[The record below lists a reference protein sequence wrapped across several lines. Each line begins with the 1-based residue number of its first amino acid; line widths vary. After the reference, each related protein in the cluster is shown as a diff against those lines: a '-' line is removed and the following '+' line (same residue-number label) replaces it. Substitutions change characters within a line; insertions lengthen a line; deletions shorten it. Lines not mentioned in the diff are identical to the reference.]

1 VEIGC
6 VRKEEGEGVKASGG
20 RAGQKTSEIDRILR
34 CESLY
39 LPMGGQ
45 QRACVCTRER
55 RCAPAAAHAAGRV
68 CVVAQGGHTR
78 REPHLLLAPALR
90 TLRPC
95 GTCSRARVCCCTGGA
110 HTERAAPPARACAPH
125 AAPLRHMQQ
134 GACVLLHR
142 GGTHGESRTSCSRLR
157 SARCASTRAFLSAFL
172 RASTWSGVVW
182 DKEMA
187 N

>member
-1 VEIGC
+1 MVGARGRRRQKLIGSFAANLC
-6 VRKEEGEGVKASGG
+6 TYLWGVSN
-20 RAGQKTSEIDRILR
+20 
-34 CESLY
+34 
-39 LPMGGQ
+39 
-45 QRACVCTRER
+45 
-55 RCAPAAAHAAGRV
+55 GRV
-68 CVVAQGGHTR
+68 C
-78 REPHLLLAPALR
+78 APV
-90 TLRPC
+90 
-95 GTCSRARVCCCTGGA
+95 SD
-110 HTERAAPPARACAPH
+110 AAP
-125 AAPLRHMQQ
+125 PLRHMQQ